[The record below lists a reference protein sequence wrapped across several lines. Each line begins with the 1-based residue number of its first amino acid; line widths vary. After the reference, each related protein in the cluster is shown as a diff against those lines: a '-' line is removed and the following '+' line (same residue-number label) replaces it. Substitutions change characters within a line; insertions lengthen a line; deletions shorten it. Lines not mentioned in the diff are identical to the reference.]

1 MASFPNGK
9 IKNKLLWKV
18 YYPYLI
24 FILLALVLFGFY
36 ASDVFKDLY
45 YSRTLKNLESDAS
58 LISLHLQSVNLD
70 SLNIHSLDI
79 YDKQTD
85 ERVTLIDTDGKVI
98 ADSRENAHE
107 MENHRTRPEFIEAF
121 KGNTGF
127 NTRYS
132 HTKQTNYIYIAVPVY
147 NSEGSIKAALRT
159 SVSEDALNSNFSK
172 SYYYIIIGGLGVLVI
187 VSLIALYASR
197 NITRPL
203 LELEAAAERFAV
215 GDFSEKIFPP
225 KNKELQSFAE
235 SLNRM
240 AEQLGEKLNII
251 GEQKNLQQAVL
262 ESMKEGVLAVDYDEK
277 VLLINKTAEKILDVD
292 IDDVTGRTLQ
302 EIVRI
307 SEIHKFFKKII
318 NEGNPQESEIVVQHE
333 SDKVLQLSGTILSDQ
348 SNNRIGV
355 LVVLND
361 ISGLKH
367 LDNLKRDLVANVS
380 HELKTPITAIKGFV
394 ELLRDGELED
404 GKKAKR
410 FLDII
415 YKHTERLN
423 AIVEDLLTLS
433 RLERSG
439 ISRELKL
446 EDHKVI
452 AVLKAVEDDYLFKA
466 KEKHIDIFIDCKDDL
481 HASMDINLLE
491 QALGNLLDNAIKYSD
506 KKSKVKLR
514 AYGENGSVVME
525 VEDEGAGISAE
536 HLPRLFERFYRAEKS
551 RSRDE
556 GGTGLGL
563 SIVKHIVQVHSG
575 TVEVESEPGKGSIF
589 RIKVPV
595 KVNSEDSD

>member
-1 MASFPNGK
+1 MASFANGK
-9 IKNKLLWKV
+9 LKNKLLWNV
-18 YYPYLI
+18 YYPYLL

-58 LISLHLQSVNLD
+58 LISLHLQTVNLD

-79 YDKQTD
+79 FDKQTG
-85 ERVTLIDTDGKVI
+85 ERVTLIDTLGKVI
-98 ADSRENAHE
+98 ADTRENAHE
-107 MENHRTRPEFIEAF
+107 MENHSRRPEFIDAF
-121 KGNTGF
+121 RGKTGF

-147 NSEGSIKAALRT
+147 STDGKIKAAVRT
-159 SVSEDALNSNFSK
+159 SVSEDALNSSFAP
-172 SYYYIIIGGLGVLVI
+172 SYYYIVIGGFGVLI
-187 VSLIALYASR
+187 LISLIALYASR
-197 NITRPL
+197 NITKPL

-277 VLLINKTAEKILDVD
+277 VLLINNTAEQILDVD

-302 EIVRI
+302 EIARV

-318 NEGNPQESEIVVQHE
+318 NEGNPRESEIVIQHE
-333 SDKVLQLSGTILSDQ
+333 NDKVLQLSGTILLDESD
-348 SNNRIGV
+348 NKIGV

-361 ISGLKH
+361 ISGLRH

-394 ELLRDGELED
+394 EVLRDGELED
-404 GKKAKR
+404 KKKAAR
-410 FLDII
+410 FLNIV

-439 ISRELKL
+439 INRELKL
-446 EDHKVI
+446 EDHKVKT
-452 AVLKAVEDDYLFKA
+452 VLKAVEDDYLFKA
-466 KEKHIDIFIDCKDDL
+466 KERNIDIIIDCKDDL

-491 QALGNLLDNAIKYSD
+491 QALGNLLDNAIKYSE
-506 KKSKVKLR
+506 KKSKVELR
-514 AYGENGSVVME
+514 AYSENGSVVME

-563 SIVKHIVQVHSG
+563 SIVKHIVQVHNG
-575 TVEVESEPGKGSIF
+575 TVDVQSESGKGSIF
-589 RIKVPV
+589 RIKIPV
-595 KVNSEDSD
+595 TTTADKID

>member
-1 MASFPNGK
+1 MASFPKGK
-9 IKNKLLWKV
+9 VKNKLLWKV

-24 FILLALVLFGFY
+24 FILLALVLFGIY
-36 ASDVFKDLY
+36 ASNVFKDLY
-45 YSRTLKNLESDAS
+45 YNRTLKNLESDAS
-58 LISLHLQSVNLD
+58 MISLHLQTVNLD

-85 ERVTLIDTDGKVI
+85 ERITLIDTAGMVI
-98 ADSRENAHE
+98 ADTRENAHE
-107 MENHRTRPEFIEAF
+107 MENHKTRPEFMEAF

-147 NSEGSIKAALRT
+147 STDGSIKAAVRT
-159 SVSEDALNSNFSK
+159 SISEDALNSNFSV
-172 SYYYIIIGGLGVLVI
+172 SYYSIVIGGIGVLVI
-187 VSLIALYASR
+187 VLLIALLASR
-197 NITRPL
+197 NVTKPL
-203 LELEAAAERFAV
+203 LELEAAAKRFSA
-215 GDFSEKIFPP
+215 GDFGEKIFPP

-240 AEQLGEKLNII
+240 ADQLDEKLNII

-262 ESMKEGVLAVDYDEK
+262 ESMKEGVLAVDYDER
-277 VLLINKTAEKILDVD
+277 VLLINNTAEKILDVD
-292 IDDVTGRTLQ
+292 IEDVTGRTLQ
-302 EIVRI
+302 EIVRV

-318 NEGNPQESEIVVQHE
+318 SEGHTQESEIVIQHE
-333 SDKVLQLSGTILSDQ
+333 SDKVLQLSGTVLLDELS
-348 SNNRIGV
+348 NKIGV

-361 ISGLKH
+361 ISGLRH

-394 ELLRDGELED
+394 EVLRDGELKD
-404 GKKAKR
+404 GKKAER
-410 FLDII
+410 FLEII

-439 ISRELKL
+439 INRELKL
-446 EDHKVI
+446 EDHKVKT
-452 AVLKAVEDDYLFKA
+452 VLKAVEDDYLFKA
-466 KEKHIDIFIDCKDDL
+466 KEKHIDIYIDCKDDL
-481 HASMDINLLE
+481 HASMDIKLLE

-506 KKSKVKLR
+506 KKSRVELR
-514 AYGENGSVVME
+514 AFSENGSVVME
-525 VEDEGAGISAE
+525 VEDEGAGISKE

-563 SIVKHIVQVHSG
+563 SIVKHIVQVHGG
-575 TVEVESEPGKGSIF
+575 TVDVESELGKGSIF
-589 RIKVPV
+589 RIKIPV
-595 KVNSEDSD
+595 KMNSDNSN

>member
-1 MASFPNGK
+1 MASFPKGK
-9 IKNKLLWKV
+9 IRNTLLWKV
-18 YYPYLI
+18 YYPYLL
-24 FILLALVLFGFY
+24 FILLALILFGIY
-36 ASDVFKDLY
+36 ASNVFKELY
-45 YSRTLKNLESDAS
+45 YNRTLKNLESDAA
-58 LISLHLQSVNLD
+58 LISLHMQSVNLD
-70 SLNIHSLDI
+70 SLNMHSLDI

-85 ERVTLIDTDGKVI
+85 ERVTLIDTAGMVI
-98 ADSRENAHE
+98 ADTRENADE
-107 MENHRTRPEFIEAF
+107 MENHRTRPEFIEALHGR
-121 KGNTGF
+121 KGF

-132 HTKQTNYIYIAVPVY
+132 HTKQTNYIYTAVPVY
-147 NSEGSIKAALRT
+147 GSNGIVKAALRT
-159 SVSEDALNSNFSK
+159 SISEDDLNRNFSVT
-172 SYYYIIIGGLGVLVI
+172 YYPIILGGLGVLFI
-187 VSLIALYASR
+187 VSIIALYASR
-197 NITRPL
+197 NITKPL
-203 LELEAAAERFAV
+203 LELEKAAERFSV

-240 AEQLGEKLNII
+240 ADQLGEKLSII

-277 VLLINKTAEKILDVD
+277 VLLINKTAEEILDVD
-292 IDDVTGRTLQ
+292 IDNVIGRTLQ
-302 EIVRI
+302 EIVRV

-318 NEGNPQESEIVVQHE
+318 SEGNTQESEIVIQHE
-333 SDKVLQLSGTILSDQ
+333 SDKVLQLSGTVLLDE

-394 ELLRDGELED
+394 EILRDGELKD
-404 GKKAKR
+404 GKKAER
-410 FLDII
+410 FLEII

-439 ISRELKL
+439 INRELKL
-446 EDHKVI
+446 EDHKVA
-452 AVLKAVEDDYLFKA
+452 AVFKAVEDDYLFKA
-466 KEKHIDIFIDCKDDL
+466 KEKNIDIFINCKDDL
-481 HASMDINLLE
+481 HASMDIKLFE

-506 KKSKVKLR
+506 KKSKVELR
-514 AYGENGSVVME
+514 AYSENGFVVLE
-525 VEDEGAGISAE
+525 VKDKGAGISAE

-563 SIVKHIVQVHSG
+563 SIVKHIVQVHAG
-575 TVEVESEPGKGSIF
+575 TVDVESELGKGSVF
-589 RIKVPV
+589 RIKIPV
-595 KVNSEDSD
+595 TSTPDKID